1 MLQTIFVRGY
11 FLLSV
16 YFQES
21 KDMLEKSIKF
31 LEHEPE
37 DLPEGK
43 ICKQAKIN
51 LVDMEAM
58 IQNLFA
64 LDSPM

>member
-1 MLQTIFVRGY
+1 
-11 FLLSV
+11 
-16 YFQES
+16 
-21 KDMLEKSIKF
+21 MLEKSIKF

-51 LVDMEAM
+51 LVEMKAM
-58 IQNLFA
+58 IENLFA